1 MRGLMADRIERD
13 AGSAGSVSR
22 ARRPPTPTTAWAN
35 EVEESMSQAV
45 YDEIGKA
52 RPEQMSPGVP
62 VIAVDLY
69 SDEVM
74 SNPYPYYEKI
84 REAGPLVWM
93 QKYGTY
99 AVGSYNSVMR
109 VLTDHETF
117 CSSAGVGL
125 TNFHTET
132 PWRRPSIILEAD
144 PPEHTRTRKVFSRI
158 LSPRSLNRLR
168 ERFEEEAQAIVSRQV
183 ARGVC
188 DGVKDLAEAY
198 PLKVFADAVGLPREG
213 REHLLPYGDMVF
225 NAFGPQNDR
234 YRECLARLGPSIA
247 WITEVCQRKNL
258 SENSFGAELYAAAD
272 AGEIT
277 HEEAGML
284 VRTMLSAG
292 LDTTIFTLGN
302 ALVCL
307 ARHPDQWA
315 IVRDNPAIARQA
327 IEEVLRYDST
337 FHSFYRTT
345 TRPVTLEGVQ
355 IDKNQKILVLIASA
369 NRDTSHWASADTFD
383 VQHKP
388 AANMA
393 FGTGIHGCAGQ
404 MIARLEGEIVL
415 KALAAQV
422 ERLEPLGEPE
432 LHFNNTVRG
441 YASLPLRL
449 VAKDKKGE

>member
-1 MRGLMADRIERD
+1 MRGA
-13 AGSAGSVSR
+13 AGAS
-22 ARRPPTPTTAWAN
+22 PPAHEALTDDGVGKD
-35 EVEESMSQAV
+35 EMEEAMSQV
-45 YDEIGKA
+45 DYEEIGKTLS
-52 RPEQMSPGVP
+52 EQVSPDVP
-62 VIAVDLY
+62 VITFDPY
-69 SDEVM
+69 SNEVM
-74 SNPYPYYEKI
+74 SNPYPYYQEM
-84 REAGPLVWM
+84 RAAGPLVWM
-93 QKYGTY
+93 QQYGTY
-99 AVGSYNSVMR
+99 AVGSYSSVIR
-109 VLTDHETF
+109 VLTDHESF

-132 PWRRPSIILEAD
+132 PWRKPSIILEVD

-158 LSPRSLNRLR
+158 LSPKSLNRLR
-168 ERFEEEAQAIVSRQV
+168 ERFEQEAQAMVSRLV
-183 ARGVC
+183 AQGVC
-188 DGVKDLAEAY
+188 DGVRSLAEAY
-198 PLKVFADAVGLPREG
+198 PLKVFADAVGLPKDG

-234 YRECLARLGPSIA
+234 FRECLAKLGPSIA

-302 ALVCL
+302 ALVCF
-307 ARHPDQWA
+307 ARNPDQWA

-337 FHSFYRTT
+337 FHSYYRTT
-345 TRPVTLEGVQ
+345 TRPVTLEGMPL
-355 IDKNQKILVLIASA
+355 DKNQKILVLIASA
-369 NRDTSHWASADTFD
+369 NRDSGHWANADAFD
-383 VQHKP
+383 VRRKP
-388 AANMA
+388 AANLA

-404 MIARLEGEIVL
+404 MIARLEAEIVL
-415 KALAAQV
+415 KALASQV
-422 ERLEPLGEPE
+422 DRLEALGEPE

-441 YASLPLRL
+441 YSSLPLRL

>member
-1 MRGLMADRIERD
+1 
-13 AGSAGSVSR
+13 
-22 ARRPPTPTTAWAN
+22 
-35 EVEESMSQAV
+35 MSQAHFEQV
-45 YDEIGKA
+45 GKA
-52 RPEQMSPGVP
+52 NPGWTPPHVP
-62 VIAVDLY
+62 VVAFDLY

-74 SNPYPYYEKI
+74 SNPYPYYEQV

-93 QKYGTY
+93 EKYGTY
-99 AVGSYNSVMR
+99 GVGNYSSVVR
-109 VLTDHETF
+109 VLTDHDSF

-132 PWRRPSIILEAD
+132 PWRKPSIILEVD
-144 PPEHTRTRKVFSRI
+144 PPDHSRTRKVFSRI
-158 LSPRSLNRLR
+158 LSPRSLNKLR
-168 ERFEEEAQAIVSRQV
+168 DRFEMEAQKMVARLV
-183 ARGVC
+183 ARGDC

-198 PLKVFADAVGLPREG
+198 PLKVFADAVGLPADG

-234 YRECLARLGPSIA
+234 FKECLARLGPSIA
-247 WITEVCQRKNL
+247 WITEVCQRQNL
-258 SENSFGAELYAAAD
+258 NENSFGAELYAAAD

-302 ALVCL
+302 ALFCFS
-307 ARHPDQWA
+307 RYPEQWA

-327 IEEVLRYDST
+327 IEEVLRFDST

-345 TRPVTLEGVQ
+345 TRPVTIEGVEV
-355 IDKNQKILVLIASA
+355 DKGQKILVLIASA
-369 NRDTSHWASADTFD
+369 NRDTRHWEGADTFD
-383 VQHKP
+383 VHRRP

-404 MIARLEGEIVL
+404 MIARLEAEIVL

-422 ERLEPLGEPE
+422 ERIEPLGEPE

-441 YASLPLRL
+441 YSSLPLRF
-449 VAKDKKGE
+449 VPKDKGE

>member
-1 MRGLMADRIERD
+1 MLQVGRD
-13 AGSAGSVSR
+13 EVGV
-22 ARRPPTPTTAWAN
+22 TP
-35 EVEESMSQAV
+35 
-45 YDEIGKA
+45 
-52 RPEQMSPGVP
+52 SPGAP
-62 VIAVDLY
+62 VITLDPY

-74 SNPYPYYEKI
+74 SNPYPYYQEI

-99 AVGSYNSVMR
+99 AVGRYASVMR

-132 PWRRPSIILEAD
+132 PWRKPSIILEVD
-144 PPEHTRTRKVFSRI
+144 RPEHTRTRKVFSRI
-158 LSPRSLNRLR
+158 LSPRSLGRLR
-168 ERFEEEAQAIVSRQV
+168 ERFEQEAQAMVTRLV
-183 ARGVC
+183 AQSVC
-188 DGVKDLAEAY
+188 DGVRDIAEAY
-198 PLKVFADAVGLPREG
+198 PLKVFADAVGLPAEG

-234 YRECLARLGPSIA
+234 FRDCLARLGPSIR
-247 WITEVCQRKNL
+247 WINEVCQRKNL
-258 SENSFGAELYAAAD
+258 SEGSFGAELYAAAD

-292 LDTTIFTLGN
+292 LDTTIFTIGN
-302 ALVCL
+302 ALACF
-307 ARHPDQWA
+307 ARYPDQWA
-315 IVRDNPAIARQA
+315 AVRHDPAIARQA

-345 TRPVTLEGVQ
+345 TQPVTLEGVDL
-355 IDKNQKILVLIASA
+355 DKNQKILVLIASA
-369 NRDTSHWASADTFD
+369 NRDASHWTAADTFD
-383 VQHKP
+383 VHRKP
-388 AANMA
+388 ASNLA

-404 MIARLEGEIVL
+404 MIARLEAEIVL

-422 ERLEPLGEPE
+422 EVFEALGEPE

-441 YASLPLRL
+441 YSSLRL
-449 VAKDKKGE
+449 RLIAKEKRA